1 MFLFSSKRRHTRGA
15 LVTVVQTCALPI
27 LELERRSSDQTLGF
41 INDQVGIFESLL
53 GESSSKLEDY
63 KRENN
68 FIDIQASSAEM
79 LESLTRLTEQKST
92 LEIQRRNIAVLTND
106 IQNGKEV
113 IGGIKIERASCRER
127 VCQ

>member
-1 MFLFSSKRRHTRGA
+1 MITYEDYDLK
-15 LVTVVQTCALPI
+15 LK
-27 LELERRSSDQTLGF
+27 RRSSDQTLGF

-68 FIDIQASSAEM
+68 FIDIQASSAAM

-92 LEIQRRNIAVLTND
+92 LEIQHRHIAVLTND
-106 IQNGKEV
+106 IQNGQEE
-113 IGGIKIERASCRER
+113 IGRAH
-127 VCQ
+127 V